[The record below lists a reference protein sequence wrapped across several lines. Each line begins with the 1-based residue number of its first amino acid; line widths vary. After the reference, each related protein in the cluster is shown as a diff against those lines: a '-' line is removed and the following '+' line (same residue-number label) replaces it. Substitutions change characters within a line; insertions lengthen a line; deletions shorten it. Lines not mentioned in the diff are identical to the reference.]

1 MDSGHSAVRP
11 GNLAVVWMRALKLE
25 SDDCQF
31 EVDTIFDW
39 QPVQPCKNRC
49 DVFMSM
55 LTGEF

>member
-1 MDSGHSAVRP
+1 VDTQQFGQVTWLLSGESV
-11 GNLAVVWMRALKLE
+11 E

-31 EVDTIFDW
+31 EVDTVFDW

-55 LTGEF
+55 LAGDNACK